1 LKLRLYKFKKKYIRK
16 DGTVGVCRNQ
26 QRKLVIGQTKQKKY
40 RPRGQAK
47 TLFSKRFG
55 YLDSYTYNERKL
67 LTCPSGFTFGQG
79 MNALR
84 KLWIAY
90 KISIS
95 QKNIAKMEQYARK
108 IQEVQEDMGLATTSF
123 PLLGIYGDHFT
134 LYDHSTPEY
143 RVVTFEDHSALKEK
157 QQIEEAKKKLE
168 EIIPL
173 IQPDFEKGESL
184 VTYPDEYS
192 TEKEEK
198 TYRIKHENRMHY
210 KKGKEEEWMCENCD
224 EIVPPGK
231 NHICNRK
238 WSEVVTYSDEIPF
251 RSIIE

>member
-1 LKLRLYKFKKKYIRK
+1 MKLRLYKFKKKYIRK

-95 QKNIAKMEQYARK
+95 KKNITKMEQYARK
-108 IQEVQEDMGLATTSF
+108 IQEVQEDMGLETTSF
-123 PLLGIYGDHFT
+123 PHLGIYGDRFT

-143 RVVTFEDHSALKEK
+143 RVVTFEDHRALKEE
-157 QQIEEAKKKLE
+157 QQMQEAKEKLE
-168 EIIPL
+168 EAIPL
-173 IQPDFEKGESL
+173 IQQDLENVLTFA
-184 VTYPDEYS
+184 DEYP
-192 TEKEEK
+192 TESQKEK
-198 TYRIKHENRMHY
+198 YRIKHENRMHY
-210 KKGKEEEWMCENCD
+210 KKKRDEEWTCDNCE

-238 WSEVVTYSDEIPF
+238 WSSVITFSDDIPF
-251 RSIIE
+251 RRII